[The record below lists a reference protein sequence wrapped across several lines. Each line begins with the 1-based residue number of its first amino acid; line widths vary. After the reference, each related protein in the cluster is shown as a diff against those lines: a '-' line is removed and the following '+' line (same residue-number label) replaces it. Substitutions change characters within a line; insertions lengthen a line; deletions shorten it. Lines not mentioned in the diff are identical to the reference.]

1 MNKYRSLYNTTL
13 SLIINLLLVMGCFI
27 LCRVIFLIENLK
39 AFSDLSAGRI
49 WRMFEGGFLFD
60 TSAILYTNLLYIFL
74 MLIPLH
80 YKENVIYQKITKG
93 IFVTTNLIVIIMN
106 LMDTVYFQYTHRR
119 TTASVFS
126 EFKNEGNLG
135 GIIGTELLNHW
146 YLTLFAIAFGYALF
160 KLYRKPKPVKV
171 ERMPVYYTVHLLTLG
186 LGVYLCIGG
195 MRGGFT
201 GMVRPITISNA
212 NKYVDRPME
221 TGIVLNTPFSI
232 FRTFGKTS
240 FAIPQYFDKEKME
253 ALYTPVHMP
262 ADSVQFR
269 PLNVVVFILESF
281 SKENSGFLNE
291 ELDNGTYKGY
301 MPFLDSLMA
310 EGLTFKY
317 SFSNGMKSID
327 GMPSVL
333 SGIPMFIEPFFLTPS
348 SLNTVSSIGGELG
361 KKDITPLSSTGRT
374 MALWD
379 LKLLHVRQG
388 TPITLV
394 VRNIMRLIR
403 VTRILTGI
411 GEFGMRNSSSSLA
424 ILYPV
429 FSSLLQ
435 LRCSAFLP
443 TIRLQFRQNTKAFFR
458 KGIKLFVSASDTRIM
473 L

>member
-39 AFSDLSAGRI
+39 AFSDLTAGRI

-80 YKENVIYQKITKG
+80 YKENAVYQKITKG

-135 GIIGTELLNHW
+135 GIIGTELVNHW
-146 YLTLFAIAFGYALF
+146 YLTLFAIAFGYVLF

-171 ERMPVYYTVHLLTLG
+171 DRLPLYYGVHLLTLA

-361 KKDITPLSSTGRT
+361 KKGYYTAFFHGAVTVPWDSRLLRGRQDIL
-374 MALWD
+374 
-379 LKLLHVRQG
+379 
-388 TPITLV
+388 ITSV
-394 VRNIMRLIR
+394 VRSIMRLIR
-403 VTRILTGI
+403 TTRILTAI
-411 GEFGMRNSSSSLA
+411 GEFGMKSFFSSLA
-424 ILYPV
+424 IPCPA
-429 FSSLLQ
+429 FSNPLL
-435 LRCSAFLP
+435 LHCSAFLP
-443 TIRLQFRQNTKAFFR
+443 IIRLQFRRNTKVFSR
-458 KGIKLFVSASDTRIM
+458 KETNLFASVSDIRTM

>member
-333 SGIPMFIEPFFLTPS
+333 SGIPMFIEPF
-348 SLNTVSSIGGELG
+348 
-361 KKDITPLSSTGRT
+361 RT

-403 VTRILTGI
+403 VTRILMGI

-443 TIRLQFRQNTKAFFR
+443 TIRLQFQQNTKAFFR

>member
-269 PLNVVVFILESF
+269 PLNVVVFILES
-281 SKENSGFLNE
+281 L
-291 ELDNGTYKGY
+291 
-301 MPFLDSLMA
+301 
-310 EGLTFKY
+310 
-317 SFSNGMKSID
+317 
-327 GMPSVL
+327 
-333 SGIPMFIEPFFLTPS
+333 
-348 SLNTVSSIGGELG
+348 
-361 KKDITPLSSTGRT
+361 
-374 MALWD
+374 
-379 LKLLHVRQG
+379 
-388 TPITLV
+388 
-394 VRNIMRLIR
+394 
-403 VTRILTGI
+403 
-411 GEFGMRNSSSSLA
+411 
-424 ILYPV
+424 
-429 FSSLLQ
+429 
-435 LRCSAFLP
+435 
-443 TIRLQFRQNTKAFFR
+443 
-458 KGIKLFVSASDTRIM
+458 
-473 L
+473 

>member
-1 MNKYRSLYNTTL
+1 M
-13 SLIINLLLVMGCFI
+13 
-27 LCRVIFLIENLK
+27 
-39 AFSDLSAGRI
+39 
-49 WRMFEGGFLFD
+49 
-60 TSAILYTNLLYIFL
+60 
-74 MLIPLH
+74 
-80 YKENVIYQKITKG
+80 
-93 IFVTTNLIVIIMN
+93 TTNLIVIIMN

-135 GIIGTELLNHW
+135 DIIGTELVNHW

-171 ERMPVYYTVHLLTLG
+171 DRLPLYYGVHLLTLA

-361 KKDITPLSSTGRT
+361 KKDIIPLSFMGRIT
-374 MALWD
+374 VPWD
-379 LKLLHVRQG
+379 SRLLRGRQDIL
-388 TPITLV
+388 ITSV
-394 VRNIMRLIR
+394 VRSIMRLIR
-403 VTRILTGI
+403 TTRILTAI
-411 GEFGMRNSSSSLA
+411 GEFGMKSFSVLWQYLVRLSATLCCCTVQPFFPSSVCSSGGIRRCFPERKQTYSPVYRIYGQCFET
-424 ILYPV
+424 IL
-429 FSSLLQ
+429 
-435 LRCSAFLP
+435 
-443 TIRLQFRQNTKAFFR
+443 R
-458 KGIKLFVSASDTRIM
+458 KGIKRTVVQEYSVRFHSRSYKLSGTSGI
-473 L
+473 